1 MSQLELLK
9 KTLSVLDADNIE
21 YMLVGSF
28 VSSLYGVLRS
38 TQAIDMIVAINR
50 NHITN
55 LVKHF
60 PPPKYYLDEEQI
72 QLAIENE
79 KMFNLLDTEE
89 GDKIDFY
96 IQKKESYEIEKFQRR
111 IMKSFLGMQVYFLSP
126 EDLIISK
133 LIWSKKSGYSEK
145 QFHDVKGVV
154 RVQRGNLDYPYL
166 EMKVKEV
173 QLEELWERLK
183 KEENFAV

>member
-9 KTLSVLDADNIE
+9 KTLSVLDAHNIE

-28 VSSLYGVLRS
+28 VSSLYGEPRS
-38 TQAIDMIVAINR
+38 TQDIDMIVSISR
-50 NHITN
+50 NHIAN
-55 LVKHF
+55 LIREF
-60 PPPKYYLDEEQI
+60 PPPKYYLDEELI

-111 IMKSFLGMQVYFLSP
+111 IKKSFLGMQVYFLSP
-126 EDLIISK
+126 EDLILSK
-133 LIWSKKSGYSEK
+133 LVWSKKSGYSEK
-145 QFHDVKGVV
+145 QFHDVKGVL
-154 RVQRGNLDYPYL
+154 RVQMANLDYPYL
-166 EMKVKEV
+166 ERKVIELK
-173 QLEELWERLK
+173 LEELWERLK
-183 KEENFAV
+183 KEL

>member
-9 KTLSVLDADNIE
+9 KTLSVLDAHNIE

-28 VSSLYGVLRS
+28 VSSLYGEPRS
-38 TQAIDMIVAINR
+38 TQDIDMIVSINR
-50 NHITN
+50 NHIAN
-55 LVKHF
+55 LIREF
-60 PPPKYYLDEEQI
+60 PPPKYYLDEELI

-111 IMKSFLGMQVYFLSP
+111 IKKSFLGMQVYFLSA
-126 EDLIISK
+126 EDLILSK
-133 LIWSKKSGYSEK
+133 LVWSKKSGYSEK
-145 QFHDVKGVV
+145 QFHDVKGVL
-154 RVQRGNLDYPYL
+154 RVQMANLDYPYI
-166 EMKVKEV
+166 ERKVIELK
-173 QLEELWERLK
+173 LEELWERLK
-183 KEENFAV
+183 KEL

>member
-9 KTLSVLDADNIE
+9 KTLTVLDAHNIE

-28 VSSLYGVLRS
+28 VSSLYGEPRS
-38 TQAIDMIVAINR
+38 TQDIDMIVSINQT
-50 NHITN
+50 HISN

-60 PPPKYYLDEEQI
+60 PPPKYYLDGDQI
-72 QLAIENE
+72 QLAIQHE

-96 IQKKESYEIEKFQRR
+96 IQKKESYELEKFKRK
-111 IMKSFLGMQVYFLSP
+111 MKKSFLGMEVFFLSP
-126 EDLIISK
+126 EDLILSK
-133 LIWSKKSGYSEK
+133 LVWSKKSGYSEK

-154 RVQRGNLDYPYL
+154 RVQRNNLDYPYL
-166 EMKVKEV
+166 EKKIQELK
-173 QLEELWERLK
+173 LEEFWERLK
-183 KEENFAV
+183 SEENYE